1 MARTGENIYKRK
13 DGRWEGRC
21 IIAYDKNGKAK
32 YKYVYAKTYKAVK
45 EKLLSV
51 LSQKKT
57 DISSQDN
64 QNKATDKQKFEN
76 TLDEWLSHKKISIKE
91 STYIRYKN
99 SIENHIKPRLGG
111 YDIAKIDNAIIE
123 NFVSEL
129 FENGKINAPGGLSA
143 KTITDILIVVKEVL
157 VFARIHGFVT
167 VCNFDNIRIK
177 HNNREMRVLSCSET
191 QQLITVLINNINRDK
206 LGILFCLFTGIR
218 IGELCALQWKNIS
231 FAEQTVKID
240 KTMQRLQVSELIYDK
255 KTQIVITDPK
265 SYSSNRTIP
274 LPDFI
279 MELLKKFQGSD
290 DEYFLTGESE
300 RFIEPRTMQNHFKLY
315 LKEAGIDNANFHS
328 LRHTFA
334 TRCVELGFDIK
345 TLSEILGHSSVKIT
359 LDKYVHSSI
368 EQKRANMN
376 KLKLL

>member
-45 EKLLSV
+45 DKLLSV

-57 DISSQDN
+57 DISSP
-64 QNKATDKQKFEN
+64 NKATDKQKFEN

-91 STYIRYKN
+91 STYVRYKN

-111 YDIAKIDNAIIE
+111 YDIAKIDTAIIE

-129 FENGKINAPGGLSA
+129 FENGKINAQGGLSA
-143 KTITDILIVVKEVL
+143 KTITDIMIVVKEVFG
-157 VFARIHGFVT
+157 FARIHGFVT
-167 VCNFDNIRIK
+167 VCNFDNIQIK
-177 HNNREMRVLSCSET
+177 RQNREMRVLSYSEM
-191 QQLITVLINNINRDK
+191 QQLITVLLTDIDRCK
-206 LGILFCLFTGIR
+206 LGVLLCLFTGIR

-231 FAEQTVKID
+231 LSENTMKID
-240 KTMQRLQVSELIYDK
+240 KTMQRLQTDEMVADK
-255 KTQIVITDPK
+255 KTQISITEPK
-265 SYSSNRTIP
+265 SFSSIRIIP
-274 LPDFI
+274 LPNFI
-279 MELLKKFQGSD
+279 IELIKNYQGSD
-290 DEYFLTGESE
+290 DQYFLTGE
-300 RFIEPRTMQNHFKLY
+300 RTHFIEPRTMQNHFKSY
-315 LKEAGIDNANFHS
+315 LKEAAIENANFHS

-334 TRCVELGFDIK
+334 TRCVEAGFDIK

-368 EQKRANMN
+368 EHKRANMN
-376 KLKLL
+376 KLKLP